1 MQIYSVIW
9 LWETTT
15 EFGKEADKGA
25 RDFFFFLNAP
35 LLLKITEKMKDHDKN
50 HYQKPFHSDLPS
62 RW

>member
-25 RDFFFFLNAP
+25 RDFFFFKCSFIA
-35 LLLKITEKMKDHDKN
+35 KDHGEN
-50 HYQKPFHSDLPS
+50 ESP
-62 RW
+62 W